1 MYTYIFREQ
10 DLSNEMDLH
19 TYMQGGRNV
28 AFIVYGDK
36 NKEKLLEIL
45 KRKNVF
51 DEFLI
56 NGEHI

>member
-1 MYTYIFREQ
+1 
-10 DLSNEMDLH
+10 MDLH